1 MLSVKTK
8 HGFHAQK
15 RTALKHFREVFP
27 IFCPAFHP
35 STIVGRPATAC
46 YVNMYQYQ
54 YIPTYLTT
62 SIIHY
67 LWWPF
72 DVRTFIPP
80 CLLLG
85 ICLLALLSCK
95 WIDSYRLCGA
105 FCPLYIHELLFKD
118 TKKPQFNRLVFSLN
132 R

>member
-1 MLSVKTK
+1 MKTK

-15 RTALKHFREVFP
+15 RTALKHFREAFP
-27 IFCPAFHP
+27 IFCPPFHP

-54 YIPTYLTT
+54 YIPTYLVLPRLF
-62 SIIHY
+62 IIYDGHSM
-67 LWWPF
+67 F
-72 DVRTFIPP
+72 G
-80 CLLLG
+80 LLFLI

-105 FCPLYIHELLFKD
+105 FRPLYIHELLFKD
-118 TKKPQFNRLVFSLN
+118 TKKPQFNGLVFSLN